1 MKHCNLFA
9 IGIIVGAVT
18 VSAICADRPKPPP
31 PPMVERDCCCQAKK
45 PKKPKCDN
53 CYYQIYYR

>member
-1 MKHCNLFA
+1 MKYCNLFA

-31 PPMVERDCCCQAKK
+31 KIECGCCCPTKK